1 MLVEVFSAMISSR
14 VIVLI
19 GSSLFL
25 SRNARVAFTCIM
37 IESRF
42 NLARISVQRTGTRL
56 KSESEQ
62 YARRYVQCAGRR
74 QNIDSFDPKKVKIRR
89 Q

>member
-1 MLVEVFSAMISSR
+1 MRSWLRLLVGLGKEPDPTVGLASTRAFPRVLVEVFSAMISSR

-25 SRNARVAFTCIM
+25 TRKSRVAFTCIM

-42 NLARISVQRTGTRL
+42 NLHV
-56 KSESEQ
+56 
-62 YARRYVQCAGRR
+62 
-74 QNIDSFDPKKVKIRR
+74 ND
-89 Q
+89 